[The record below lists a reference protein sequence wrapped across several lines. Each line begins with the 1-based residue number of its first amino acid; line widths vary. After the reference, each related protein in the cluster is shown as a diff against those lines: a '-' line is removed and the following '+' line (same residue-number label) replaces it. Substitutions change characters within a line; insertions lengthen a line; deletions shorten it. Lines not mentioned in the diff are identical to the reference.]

1 MRIGVP
7 RERKDGECRVALTPD
22 GARSLVAAGHEL
34 VVERGAGARVG
45 FGDAAFVAA
54 GASVDADPAAAF
66 ACPLIVKVKE
76 LQRDEIA
83 LLKPATTVM
92 GFAQLAR
99 DRALLDAVLA
109 ARIGLIGYESVGD
122 GQGGLPLLAPMSRI
136 AGRLAPLVAASLL
149 MNDRGGAGVLLPGVD
164 AVAPARVV
172 IVGAGN
178 VGGEAARVA
187 LALGASVTVF
197 ARTAGRLAA
206 LRARCAGAGGDR
218 LATTVNEPRALAAA
232 IAEADV
238 LVGAVLEPGRLSPKL
253 VSRAMLR
260 AMRARS
266 VFIDVGIDHGGIGET
281 SRMTSISAPTFVAE
295 GVVHYGVA
303 NMPALVARTATLAL
317 AQAALPCVRLLADRG
332 VAAALRFAAGL
343 RGGLQVWDGAIV
355 HPGLAADVGMPAA
368 PWQ

>member
-34 VVERGAGARVG
+34 VVERGAGDRVG
-45 FGDAAFVAA
+45 FGDAAYVAA

-238 LVGAVLEPGRLSPKL
+238 LIGAVLEPGRLSPKL

-332 VAAALRFAAGL
+332 VAAALRFDAGL

>member
-22 GARSLVAAGHEL
+22 GARSLVAAGHEV
-34 VVERGAGARVG
+34 VVERGAGERVG
-45 FGDAAFVAA
+45 FSDAVYVGAGARVAA
-54 GASVDADPAAAF
+54 DAAAAF
-66 ACPLIVKVKE
+66 DCALVVKVKE

-83 LLKPATTVM
+83 LLKPATTIM

-99 DRALLDAVLA
+99 DRELLDAVLA
-109 ARIGLIGYESVGD
+109 ARIGLIGYETVSD
-122 GQGGLPLLAPMSRI
+122 GRGGLPVLAPMSRI
-136 AGRLAPLVAASLL
+136 AGRLAPLIAGSLL
-149 MNDRGGAGVLLPGVD
+149 MNDSGGAGVLLPGVD
-164 AVAPARVV
+164 AVAPAHIV

-178 VGGEAARVA
+178 VGSEAAHVA

-197 ARTAGRLAA
+197 ARTQARLDL
-206 LRARCAGAGGDR
+206 LRARCEGVAGER
-218 LATTVNEPRALAAA
+218 LLTALSEPVALGAA

-238 LVGAVLEPGRLSPKL
+238 LIGAVLEPGRLSPKL

-260 AMRARS
+260 SMRARS

-281 SRMTSISAPTFVAE
+281 SRMTSISEPTFVAE
-295 GVVHYGVA
+295 GVLHYGVA

-317 AQAALPCVRLLADRG
+317 AEAVLPCVRRLADRG
-332 VAAALRFAAGL
+332 VAVALRTDAGL
-343 RGGLQVWDGAIV
+343 RAGVQVWGGAIV
-355 HPGLAADVGMPAA
+355 HPGLADDVGVRAA